1 MTINLQLGDVDARGA
16 TIPAQAATPEASIK
30 PSFATRWPQ
39 VTSGAGGSGVATSQA
54 IYAHGQKCKQPGATW
69 PKPTAPSALAALN
82 TPSHNDNQYSEPTYM
97 RYTRRDNA
105 VRRH

>member
-30 PSFATRWPQ
+30 PSFATHWPQ

-69 PKPTAPSALAALN
+69 PEPTAPSALAGFN
-82 TPSHNDNQYSEPTYM
+82 TPGHNDNQYSEPTY
-97 RYTRRDNA
+97 NP
-105 VRRH
+105 